1 MPDFTFTSPDGKNY
15 TVSGPDG
22 STKEQAF
29 QVLQGQLSSGTAKQD
44 QKPSQSAA
52 DRGKAAL
59 SALNPVKK
67 MDENLDATGKPTM
80 APSLKSALA
89 DIGTNTAIGGVLG
102 AVSPE
107 ILSAAG
113 AAVSRIP
120 EVGPLLGPALMEMGT
135 AARGAR
141 LSAAATGAISG
152 GVSEAAGQAAQ
163 AAGASKGTA
172 DAIRF
177 GAGFLTPEAGL
188 LAGKAH
194 SLYKAVAGMLGAET
208 SSKAVTQAASALRG
222 MADAGVPQHALHQAV
237 QAGADADIKAA
248 EQEGQRIMSDGRQRA
263 ADIGAND
270 ARAAQRALSEAESR
284 SNALIADAR
293 RRATE
298 LNKMSQ
304 GRLSTAGN
312 VLGQAE
318 PALRQVG
325 QPRELSDIGKELQ
338 SSVAGQHQ
346 AALQARNDAYNQLR
360 EQRDSLVKS
369 REAAGQSIDSAPS
382 MVALKK
388 EVDAALRPNKQGFE
402 TVVDPGVRKAYTDIQ
417 TALNRKEIDTG
428 ILDAKG
434 QPVIKQFKT
443 SFEAL
448 DQVRRR
454 LGDAVAGRDVEGYG
468 AIGKDLAGKLYGK
481 ISKAQQE
488 FVGDIDTPTGKENL
502 QKLMQETYHEG
513 SVGARGFS
521 TGAAG
526 KATAVDRID
535 PERFAADPQT
545 IPKQFFTSQQSVKDL
560 RELTNPGLVD
570 RTARSYSANQLRG
583 MSSKQV
589 QGWMQKNSDWI
600 REVPGLQK
608 DLAGYTARLQK
619 IENTA
624 GKVEQSAA
632 RKGKL
637 AEATMEGAQRAAG
650 AEKEAGIKRAGEIG
664 VGSMKAQERVLQGA
678 EKEAATA
685 AKEAARPAAEL
696 QRILQGGERPEAV
709 RDLLLNGKPEQTRLA
724 ARIASQTPQ
733 GQRQLEDSVR
743 QITAGMSEKT
753 LQKTWT
759 ERLKPMLEDGKMLP
773 PDRMKALDK
782 DVRRLM
788 AAQQGKP
795 AISLIQRHIIAAL
808 GTAPGV
814 LNRD

>member
-589 QGWMQKNSDWI
+589 RGWMQKNSDWI